1 MKYFNIKM
9 LIRVLFLIVFV
20 ALFTFLYT
28 YSRIKYVTVNG
39 NIYSNNVSILKSEIV
54 SSIKGQNIFLISNH
68 TLYNDI
74 QKIYP
79 FFSFNNLK
87 VEKKYPN
94 KISIYIK
101 SDKPLFSYSFSNS
114 VFFVSANGDSIKA
127 YKNNNVVNIS
137 SAIKP
142 THEQIL
148 NMVKLVNDVNNEY
161 MLSVSSYDLY
171 SSYIQLNMGAK
182 TAILTFERSIRAQVL
197 ELNDILQTVN
207 MASCKVINV
216 EFSKIFC
223 GT

>member
-1 MKYFNIKM
+1 MKHFKIKT
-9 LIRVLFLIVFV
+9 LVRVLFLIVVIVLIVFI
-20 ALFTFLYT
+20 YT
-28 YSRIKYVTVNG
+28 YSKVKYVNLNG
-39 NIYSNNVSILKSEIV
+39 NIYSGNRSLLKSEIV
-54 SSIKGQNIFLISNH
+54 SSVKGQNIFFISNH

-101 SDKPLFSYSFSNS
+101 SNKPLFSYSFRNN

-127 YKNNNVVNIS
+127 YKNNNIVNIS

-161 MLSVSSYDLY
+161 MLSVSSYNLY

-182 TAILTFERSIRAQVL
+182 TAILTFERSIKAQVL

-207 MASCKVINV
+207 MTSCKVINV
-216 EFSKIFC
+216 EFSKVFC